1 MDAYSLKRSVRWEGI
16 SVYSVTKRISMV
28 KQPYGGYLNKK
39 QFDITTIDDGK
50 ILNEEENIH
59 ASLIGLAVDY
69 LTRFLMGASV
79 EEAFKISLQ
88 GALCLDLFLNNASD
102 KKGLALRNAKKL
114 LKGIKGLDDESVNNA
129 CKLVGYDVCFR
140 AGIMGYKPV
149 EEINPDSATIG
160 NIVIMVERSLIFWKE
175 YGPIIK
181 DGFTFEGGYTDIVSS
196 GDGDYL
202 TGDTLWDFKV
212 SKEEPKSKYIL
223 QLLMYYIMGCHS
235 IHPEFKQI
243 EKLGIFN
250 PRKNKVYIANISL
263 ISPEIIEKISR
274 DVIGYK

>member
-1 MDAYSLKRSVRWEGI
+1 M
-16 SVYSVTKRISMV
+16 
-28 KQPYGGYLNKK
+28 
-39 QFDITTIDDGK
+39 
-50 ILNEEENIH
+50 
-59 ASLIGLAVDY
+59 
-69 LTRFLMGASV
+69 
-79 EEAFKISLQ
+79 
-88 GALCLDLFLNNASD
+88 
-102 KKGLALRNAKKL
+102 ALRNAKKL

-149 EEINPDSATIG
+149 EEINPDSDTIG

-202 TGDTLWDFKV
+202 TRDTLWDFKV
-212 SKEEPKSKYIL
+212 SKEEPKSKYTL

>member
-1 MDAYSLKRSVRWEGI
+1 M
-16 SVYSVTKRISMV
+16 YSVTKRISMV

-39 QFDITTIDDGK
+39 QFDVTTIDDGE
-50 ILNEEENIH
+50 ILNEAENIH

-69 LTRFLMGASV
+69 MTRFMMGTPV
-79 EEAFKISLQ
+79 EEVFKISLQ
-88 GALCLDLFLNNASD
+88 GALCLDLFLNNVNG

-114 LKGIKGLDDESVNNA
+114 LKGIKDLDYDSVSNA

-149 EEINPDSATIG
+149 EEINPDSDTIE
-160 NIVIMVERSLIFWKE
+160 NIVIMVNRSLAFWKE
-175 YGPIIK
+175 YGPITK
-181 DGFTFEGGYTDIVSS
+181 DGFTFEGAYTDIVSS

-202 TGDTLWDFKV
+202 TKDTLWDFKV
-212 SKEEPKSKYIL
+212 SKDEPKSKYTL

-235 IHPEFKQI
+235 IHPEFKKI

-250 PRKNKVYIANISL
+250 PRKNKVYITNISL
-263 ISPEIIEKISR
+263 INTEIIEKVSQDI
-274 DVIGYK
+274 IGYK

>member
-1 MDAYSLKRSVRWEGI
+1 M
-16 SVYSVTKRISMV
+16 YSVTKRISMV

-39 QFDITTIDDGK
+39 QFDITTIDDEK
-50 ILNEEENIH
+50 ILNETENIH

-69 LTRFLMGASV
+69 LTRFMMGTTV
-79 EEAFKISLQ
+79 EKAFKISLQ
-88 GALCLDLFLNNASD
+88 GAMCLDLFLNSATD
-102 KKGLALRNAKKL
+102 KKGLALKNAKKL
-114 LKGIKGLDDESVNNA
+114 LKGIKGLDDESVSNA

-140 AGIMGYKPV
+140 AGIIGYKPV
-149 EEINPDSATIG
+149 EEINPDSDTTE
-160 NIVIMVERSLIFWKE
+160 NIVIMVNRSLTFWKE

-202 TGDTLWDFKV
+202 TKDTLWDFKV
-212 SKEEPKSKYIL
+212 SKDEPKSKYTL

-235 IHPEFKQI
+235 IHPEFEKI

-250 PRKNKVYIANISL
+250 PRKNKVYLANTSS
-263 ISPEIIEKISR
+263 ISPEIIEKVSQE
-274 DVIGYK
+274 VIGYK